1 MCYKNVGDICCVSF
15 FGGGPVARKIKW
27 APGLPMQMITT
38 ASKVQLML
46 LQEFRLILNYFIL
59 IQKPKVTLV
68 EQALFDD
75 FNT

>member
-1 MCYKNVGDICCVSF
+1 MWGTYVAYPF

-27 APGLPMQMITT
+27 APSLPMQMIIT